1 MISGTDFI
9 SQIDHRAV
17 RNNCIARETATVF
30 DPVIHVGHLIV
41 TSAQGTVGI
50 NFKSVLTVAC
60 LSLVT
65 GIDAAGVVSVYGLD
79 IFVRHPAEQALELR
93 IKLELT

>member
-1 MISGTDFI
+1 MISGADFI
-9 SQIDHRAV
+9 SQIDHRSV
-17 RNNCIARETATVF
+17 IDYCIARETAAVF

-41 TSAQGTVGI
+41 TSAQGAVGI

-65 GIDAAGVVSVYGLD
+65 GIDAAGVITTNSLD
-79 IFVRHPAEQALELR
+79 IFVRHPAEQALELGV
-93 IKLELT
+93 KLELT